1 MSNLSQKI
9 ASYIPFVRNQQPAPR
24 KDALS
29 ARPVRNTLVR
39 WEKTE
44 DDEVRLFIPMRKDR
58 MARFMSRIMKIP
70 DSDKQIILD
79 EIGGDIWEM
88 CDGKKDL
95 NTIINSVV
103 RGHKLTRREA
113 EISVTAFF
121 RMLAQRNLIALAVGG
136 SKGAGRKAKR

>member
-1 MSNLSQKI
+1 MNRLSQKI
-9 ASYIPFVRNQQPAPR
+9 ASYIPFIKNQQPPPR
-24 KDALS
+24 QEALS
-29 ARPVRNTLVR
+29 SRPVRNTLVR

-44 DDEVRLFIPMRKDR
+44 ENEVMLLIPMRKDR

-70 DSDKQIILD
+70 DKDRQIILD
-79 EIGGDIWEM
+79 EIGGSIWEM
-88 CDGKKDL
+88 CDGKMDL

-136 SKGAGRKAKR
+136 SKGAGQKAKR